1 MSDQWL
7 ILRIDKQEYAMKV
20 DVIVEVLR
28 MVAIRPL
35 PDAQPWMAGIMN
47 MRGTGVPVMDLRMR
61 LGLRAKEYS
70 VDMVIIVFQVSG
82 RAMGL
87 IVDQAVEFLT
97 FPPQSIRQADAVGRG
112 GLLNGMVQA
121 GERLILVLEPQR
133 LMAED
138 KQLAAP
144 AASEQSVS

>member
-1 MSDQWL
+1 MSDKWL
-7 ILRIDKQEYAMKV
+7 ILRIDKQEYAMQV

-47 MRGTGVPVMDLRMR
+47 MRGSGVPVMDLRIR
-61 LGLRAKEYS
+61 LGMRPKEYG
-70 VDMVIIVFQVSG
+70 VDMVIIAFQVGG

-97 FPPQSIRQADAVGRG
+97 FPPQAIRQSDAVGRG

-133 LMAED
+133 LITED

-144 AASEQSVS
+144 VPGV